1 MKRYH
6 YLILA
11 VLSSALLFSCKEP
24 DPVKEPEVVISLKVE
39 PTLLSF
45 ANEGGSKTFAVKTN
59 ADAWEIS
66 VANASWLQIDPKTGN
81 GDATITVTAGKNE
94 GARRTAVISLKAK
107 DAKTVE
113 VAVSQDKGEAPVE
126 KTGLYADPE
135 KPDVDQPCVLYYK
148 ADRHS
153 PFFDKSGDIY
163 AHIGINEWANVQA
176 DWGQNTDKCKFQ
188 KTDTPNLWKL

>member
-24 DPVKEPEVVISLKVE
+24 DPVKEPEVVIGLKAE

-45 ANEGGSKTFAVKTN
+45 TNEGGSKTFAVKTN

-66 VANASWLQIDPKTGN
+66 AANASWLQIDPKTGN
-81 GDATITVTAGKNE
+81 GDATVTVTAGKNE

-113 VAVSQDKGEAPVE
+113 VAVSA
-126 KTGLYADPE
+126 
-135 KPDVDQPCVLYYK
+135 
-148 ADRHS
+148 
-153 PFFDKSGDIY
+153 
-163 AHIGINEWANVQA
+163 
-176 DWGQNTDKCKFQ
+176 
-188 KTDTPNLWKL
+188 